1 MLLWD
6 EDEEGTIL
14 FHSVIFNSVVVTYW
28 WHPLEVVLR
37 WLNRRLELLYTCVPF
52 HTVWFRLLNVTVYQN
67 TIVGWAEAGGE
78 QGQGADRSGEGKAGS
93 HTHTHTCLNTSNL
106 DPESEFWPN
115 FDPDPDTGFL
125 LSILKE
131 KFKNNFRENDF
142 LIFLT

>member
-6 EDEEGTIL
+6 KDEEGTIL

-28 WHPLEVVLR
+28 WHPLAVVLR

-52 HTVWFRLLNVTVYQN
+52 HTVWFRLLNVISEYN
-67 TIVGWAEAGGE
+67 CRLSWGW
-78 QGQGADRSGEGKAGS
+78 RRAGS
-93 HTHTHTCLNTSNL
+93 RSWPVRRGLGRHTHTHTCLNTLNL

-131 KFKNNFRENDF
+131 KFKNNFTVEKNNF
-142 LIFLT
+142 LIFVT